1 MDENNNTKRVQLLQ
15 LWADDTLLHIR
26 RRKLLNNEPEPQDI
40 AHGTTVEMLDTD
52 IQRTRDHTA
61 ACLQHGEMTVT
72 DVIIMLNDM
81 TEYNQIATRWLLH
94 RFASARINPILF
106 GPPSTNPHVIEDWL
120 NDLYELLDC
129 LHSRIGCPQIVEDQF
144 SIAMV
149 EARLHELEHTILPN
163 TRDKWLA
170 MMTAKARR
178 STRSAQTCS
187 SAIYYKNNKNMA
199 YYIKGP

>member
-1 MDENNNTKRVQLLQ
+1 MDENNNTKAVLLLR

-61 ACLQHGEMTVT
+61 ACLQRGEMTVT
-72 DVIIMLNDM
+72 EVIIMLDNM
-81 TEYNQIATRWLLH
+81 IVYNQIATRWLLH

-106 GPPSTNPHVIEDWL
+106 GPPRSTNPHVIEDWL

-129 LHSRIGCPQIVEDQF
+129 LHSRIGCPQIVHDQF
-144 SIAMV
+144 SITMID
-149 EARLHELEHTILPN
+149 ARIHELELMLDT

-170 MMTAKARR
+170 MM
-178 STRSAQTCS
+178 
-187 SAIYYKNNKNMA
+187 MA
-199 YYIKGP
+199 TDKRWGKDSPLHTLDPDLLKRYLLLE